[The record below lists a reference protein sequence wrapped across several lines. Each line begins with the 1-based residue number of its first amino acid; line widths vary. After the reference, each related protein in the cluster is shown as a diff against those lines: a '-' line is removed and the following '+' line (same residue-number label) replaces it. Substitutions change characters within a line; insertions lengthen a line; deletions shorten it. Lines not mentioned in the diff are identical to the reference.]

1 MRQFE
6 GGVRRLC
13 VGAILVL
20 LASVSQA
27 QQLWK
32 YTDKDGKVTY
42 SDKAPKPG
50 EKAEPVTSNSS
61 TNVVPAPSNKV
72 GGVPQKLDDVKARA
86 AEREKLRDQLR
97 KDLDVAREQL
107 EEAKKALEE
116 GRQPTEDER
125 VIVVGRDKTGRPT
138 GANTINHKP
147 EYYERVAG
155 LEEAVKTAEAKVAKA
170 EENLR
175 RNAP

>member
-6 GGVRRLC
+6 GGARLC
-13 VGAILVL
+13 VGAILMV

-42 SDKAPKPG
+42 SDKAPKSG

-61 TNVVPAPSNKV
+61 TNVIPAPSNKV
-72 GGVPQKLDDVKARA
+72 GGVPQTLDDVKSRA
-86 AEREKLRDQLR
+86 GDREKLRDQLR
-97 KDLDVAREQL
+97 KEVDLAREQL
-107 EEAKKALEE
+107 EEAKKARED
-116 GRQPTEDER
+116 GREPTEDER
-125 VIVVGRDKTGRPT
+125 VIVVGRDKNGRPT
-138 GANTINHKP
+138 GANTTNHKP
-147 EYYERVAG
+147 EYYERLAA

-170 EENLR
+170 EENMR